1 MVSDHRNAIVAAVTA
16 SPMVLFILGSLFKRK
31 EKTLTLRL
39 NEGLF
44 TELQQISAQ
53 SGFTVTALII
63 AAIWNSILSP
73 KDRQR

>member
-1 MVSDHRNAIVAAVTA
+1 M
-16 SPMVLFILGSLFKRK
+16 MERK

-39 NEGLF
+39 NEDLF
-44 TELQQISAQ
+44 AELQQISEQ

-73 KDRQR
+73 KYRQR